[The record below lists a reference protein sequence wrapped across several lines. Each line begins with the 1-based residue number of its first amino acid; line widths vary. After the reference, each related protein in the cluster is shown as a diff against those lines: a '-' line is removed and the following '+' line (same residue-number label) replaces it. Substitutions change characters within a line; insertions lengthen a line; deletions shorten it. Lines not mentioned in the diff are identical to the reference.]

1 MSKYGSA
8 DDLTIKEVETPSPK
22 DDEVLVKVK
31 ATSVNDWDWGLLTG
45 KPFIIRLLIG
55 LFKPKKVT
63 IPGVDIAGEVV
74 SKGCR
79 VTHYNIGDR
88 VYGDLSENNFGGFA
102 EFVAVPATSLTPIPN
117 NMSYEQAAALPHAAM
132 LAVQGLRDVG
142 GVQPGQEVL
151 INGAGGGVGTIG
163 VQIAKAIG
171 VKTITGVDSEDKF
184 PVMASI
190 GFDHILDYKT
200 QSFIQQGKEYD
211 LILDNKMSCSVFS
224 AIRVLKTNGNYVVV
238 GGSLLCMLLLVCT
251 SFFIRIFCRKHVHIL
266 KLTANKDMR
275 LVGDL
280 FDAEKLKPVI
290 DGPYPFDDAI
300 KAIEHFGKAKH
311 VGKVV
316 ITLN

>member
-8 DDLTIKEVETPSPK
+8 DDLTIKEVETPNLK
-22 DDEVLVKVK
+22 DNEVLVKVK
-31 ATSVNDWDWGLLTG
+31 ATSVNDWDWSLLTG

-74 SKGCR
+74 NMGSR
-79 VTHYNIGDR
+79 VTHFNLGDR
-88 VYGDLSENNFGGFA
+88 VYGDLSEDNFGGFA
-102 EFVAVPATSLTPIPN
+102 EFVAVPETSLTPIPN
-117 NMSYEQAAALPHAAM
+117 NMSYEQAAAMPHVSM
-132 LAVQGLRDVG
+132 LAAQGLRDVG

-171 VKTITGVDSEDKF
+171 VKAITGVDSEDKF

-190 GFDHILDYKT
+190 GFDHMLDYQT

-224 AIRVLKTNGNYVVV
+224 AIRALKPNGKYVVV
-238 GGSLLCMLLLVCT
+238 GGSLSCMLILICA
-251 SFFIRIFCRKHVHIL
+251 SFFIRFFCRKHVHIL
-266 KLTANKDMR
+266 KLIPNKNMR

-316 ITLN
+316 ITLD